1 MRASVR
7 PLIPESAPVFP
18 WTLGEVRASLALCPP
33 GAFHVTG
40 LQLERLG
47 PDDWW
52 GDLCGYRD
60 DLGAPFTWPG
70 FRVRRA
76 HGVQVA
82 APHYLLDLD
91 GVWRGVVSST
101 VQRLVAAGLG
111 DGATG
116 HGDAVFVAVERPT
129 GLPGPG
135 NAGGERVVPAAAGVA
150 AWLSLSKR
158 YRFAA
163 DIVKNG
169 HVLTVGAGPGSRM
182 LARVARRVVAIDA
195 SFNAVNYTARVWRSP
210 RLALAAA
217 DARLPFRDEAFD
229 AVVWLDAPAEADA
242 VLPEL
247 ARVLRADGELVLG
260 SATRATLAPLHA
272 RLARWCSTMTPWSQL
287 PTPRDGDVTGG
298 GEIEAGMRDDAAHAL
313 VVARRAT
320 ATPAAA
326 PVSDEGALRL
336 AAAHLEAGRLSD
348 AFTAFAAILRR
359 EPRNVGALVGAAH
372 CALAIDDT
380 RSAQTLLRMILTI
393 DPTHAGATA
402 ALAELAK

>member
-182 LARVARRVVAIDA
+182 LARVARRVVAIDPSLDA
-195 SFNAVNYTARVWRSP
+195 AWYTARAWRSP
-210 RLALAAA
+210 RLTLAAA
-217 DARLPFRDEAFD
+217 GARLPFRDGAFD
-229 AVVWLDAPAEADA
+229 AVVWLEAPITGET
-242 VLPEL
+242 LFPEL
-247 ARVLRADGELVLG
+247 ARVLSADGQLVLG
-260 SATRATLAPLHA
+260 CPAPIVSALSA
-272 RLARWCSTMTPWSQL
+272 RLDRCFTTMTAWSQL
-287 PTPRDGDVTGG
+287 GAPSGDDLTAGW
-298 GEIEAGMRDDAAHAL
+298 EIEAGLRDEATHAL
-313 VVARRAT
+313 IVARRAM
-320 ATPAAA
+320 ATTP
-326 PVSDEGALRL
+326 PRSDERL
-336 AAAHLEAGRLSD
+336 AAATAQLEAGRLND
-348 AFTAFAAILRR
+348 AFVVFAAILRS

-380 RSAQTLLRMILTI
+380 TAARTLLRHILAVE
-393 DPTHAGATA
+393 PRHAGALA
-402 ALAELAK
+402 ALRELDTLS